1 MNKKTLFDANYLGR
15 IALATVWALALPAFA
30 APDEELLGKSKG
42 YPVGTAAGWYF
53 DEATKIGS
61 FSNQDQV
68 PNLYNGKP
76 NEVLAGG
83 VVMPLPKAEKEPWG
97 FRWKVGNQG
106 GLTVDDFLNR
116 QRIMGLLV
124 IKDGVIQME
133 RYQYDRTAQH
143 RFTAHSMSKSFLSLA
158 IGFAVQDKLLDLDRT
173 ADSYVPELKGTI
185 YGETTLKNLLRMS
198 SGAKFEE
205 RYDGNDDLMAYN
217 LTAIKSGVAQAAKTI
232 TTRLHPQGEK
242 YHYASAETEMLGLVL
257 KTVLNGKTISEY
269 FSERLWKPMG
279 AEQSALWRAYG
290 VNGME
295 KVSANFNA
303 TLRDYGRLGIVLAN
317 DGMRPDTKQQII
329 PKQYLEDATRADRQP
344 EQFRPGKA
352 TPYFGYGYQFWSFPG
367 SKHRF
372 AAQGSYGQV
381 IFVDP
386 ELKLVLVL
394 TTANQTAQT
403 GKTTLGAETI
413 AFWRGLVDNWGRW

>member
-1 MNKKTLFDANYLGR
+1 MKRSVLL
-15 IALATVWALALPAFA
+15 LAVMAASAIA

-42 YPVGTAAGWYF
+42 YPVGTAVNWYF
-53 DEATKIGS
+53 DESVRVGS
-61 FSNQDQV
+61 FTHQDQV
-68 PNLYNGKP
+68 PNLYGGKP

-83 VVMPLPKAEKEPWG
+83 GVMPLPKADKEPWG
-97 FRWKVGNQG
+97 FRWRVGNQG

-124 IKDGVIQME
+124 IKDGVIQIE
-133 RYQYDRTAQH
+133 RYQYDRTPDL
-143 RFTAHSMSKSFLSLA
+143 RFQSNSMAKSILSLG
-158 IGFAVQDKLLDLDRT
+158 IGFAMQDKLLDLDRT

-185 YGETTLKNLLRMS
+185 YGEATLKNLLRMS

-303 TLRDYGRLGIVLAN
+303 TLRDYGRLGVVLAN

-352 TPYFGYGYQFWSFPG
+352 TPYFGYGYQFWMFPG

-372 AAQGSYGQV
+372 ALQGTYGQV
-381 IFVDP
+381 IYVDP
-386 ELKLVLVL
+386 EAKLVMVL
-394 TTANQTAQT
+394 TTANKTAKS
-403 GKTTLGAETI
+403 GGTTLGAETD
-413 AFWRGLVDNWGRW
+413 AFWRGLINHWSRW